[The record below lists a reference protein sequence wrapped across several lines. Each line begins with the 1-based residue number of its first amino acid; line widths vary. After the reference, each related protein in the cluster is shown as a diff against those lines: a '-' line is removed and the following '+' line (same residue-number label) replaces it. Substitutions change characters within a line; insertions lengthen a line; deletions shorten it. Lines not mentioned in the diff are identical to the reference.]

1 MPLPG
6 KFMFY
11 IRYMEKSF
19 TLTLILLSMPG
30 VYSDSHSLR
39 YVYTGVTTPGYGMSE
54 FSKFGYVDDQLLEFY
69 TTDIGRTVPV
79 ASWWKKENPEL
90 WEKKTRTS
98 KANVALF
105 RHEVKFM
112 MKRFN
117 HTEGLHVVQVMH
129 TCGLRDD
136 GSTVGDEQFQY
147 DGREYMYLDVQTAT
161 YFPSMAEA
169 QITTERWN
177 RPDIRAGVGISNY
190 LVNECIERL
199 RRYIVKGREDL
210 ERRVRPGVK
219 VTGLESG
226 KVTKLHCW
234 VYGFH
239 PRAVDVKWMKNK
251 VDDVPT
257 YDATRILPN
266 PDGTYQ
272 IRVTAEVI
280 PQEGNSYSCYVD
292 HSSLEEPLYVKWEP
306 RQHSAPA
313 VIISVVVFIILLLSF
328 VIAGVLIY
336 KKKNDTYTAARTLDT
351 SPDTSHQVNEEACSL

>member
-117 HTEGLHVVQVMH
+117 HTE
-129 TCGLRDD
+129 
-136 GSTVGDEQFQY
+136 
-147 DGREYMYLDVQTAT
+147 
-161 YFPSMAEA
+161 
-169 QITTERWN
+169 
-177 RPDIRAGVGISNY
+177 
-190 LVNECIERL
+190 
-199 RRYIVKGREDL
+199 
-210 ERRVRPGVK
+210 VRPGVK